1 MDNKIACALDPSY
14 LGLTL
19 FPTEKCNFRC
29 TYCYEDYTQGRMSEE
44 TVEGVK
50 NLLTMR
56 APDLSLLNLS
66 WFGGEPLLT
75 KDILIDVLSHV
86 KKLRENYGFR
96 LISSA
101 TTNGYVLDEETFLV
115 LGELGITDYQISF
128 DGARDFHNVMR
139 FINHPD
145 RSFDKIWANVLL
157 FNQLRKEGRLTN
169 GKILLRL
176 HLHAE
181 NHASLLELSAL
192 IKKHLDPAFFSV
204 LLKNIAHLGGEHD
217 HTFETVDHKSQTSAQ
232 RHREL
237 MQLLQGFRPTDPN
250 EEGAGYVCYATM
262 PNSFAIRSDGGLAK
276 CTVALN
282 SAKNQ
287 LGQLTKEGHFS
298 FDEGKIVPWIR
309 ALQTLDKQIV
319 ACPLSFVEKYAA

>member
-1 MDNKIACALDPSY
+1 M
-14 LGLTL
+14 
-19 FPTEKCNFRC
+19 
-29 TYCYEDYTQGRMSEE
+29 
-44 TVEGVK
+44 K

-56 APDLSLLNLS
+56 APDLSLLNMS

-86 KKLRENYGFR
+86 QKLREEYGFR

-101 TTNGYVLDEETFLV
+101 TTNGYFLDEETFLV
-115 LGELGITDYQISF
+115 LGDLGVTDYQISF
-128 DGARDFHNVMR
+128 DGVREFHNVMR

-192 IKKHLDPAFFSV
+192 IKKHLEPAFFSV
-204 LLKNIAHLGGEHD
+204 LLKNIAHLGGEQD
-217 HTFETVDHKSQTSAQ
+217 HTFETVDHTSQTSAQ

-237 MQLLQGFRPTDPN
+237 THILQDFQPTDPN
-250 EEGAGYVCYATM
+250 DEGAGYVCYATM
-262 PNSFAIRSDGGLAK
+262 LNSFAIRSDGRLAK

-287 LGQLTKEGHFS
+287 IGRLTKEGHFS
-298 FDEGKIVPWIR
+298 FEEGKVTPWIR
-309 ALQTLDKQIV
+309 ALQTLDKQTV
-319 ACPLSFVEKYAA
+319 ACPLSFVEHYAA